1 MRAARTLVTPP
12 SLAPGARV
20 ALVAPAGPLRGPEDV
35 ERGCANVRE
44 LGWEPVVGM
53 HILERAAYFAG
64 SDAVRLADLN
74 AALRD
79 PRIDGVWCL
88 RGGYGVM
95 RLLDGIDYDALR
107 RRPKALL
114 GFSDITALH
123 AAVGVRCGL
132 ATFHA
137 PVARNAL
144 SRFSRD
150 SLERAVGR
158 GIDPCGRAPD
168 ARTLRRGRVGGRLVG
183 GNLALLAA
191 LAGTP
196 YAPDLTD
203 AILVVEDVGEA
214 VYRVDRM
221 LRQLL
226 LSGALAGCR
235 AIVAGAFTEV
245 PADASAGHAAAERT
259 DAARTTDDVVGEI
272 AEILEVPCLAGI
284 PVGHID
290 DQWTLPLG
298 AAAELDADARRLAV
312 QM

>member
-1 MRAARTLVTPP
+1 MRPARTLAVPP
-12 SLAPGARV
+12 PLAPGARV
-20 ALVAPAGPLRGPEDV
+20 ALVAPAGPLRGAEDV
-35 ERGCANVRE
+35 ERGCANVRA

-53 HILERAAYFAG
+53 HILERADYFAG
-64 SDAVRLADLN
+64 SDAVRLADLD

-95 RLLDGIDYDALR
+95 RLLDGVDFDALR
-107 RRPKALL
+107 RRPKALI

-132 ATFHA
+132 GSFHG
-137 PVARNAL
+137 PVARGAL
-144 SRFSRD
+144 SAFSRE
-150 SLERAVGR
+150 SLARATTG
-158 GIDPCGRAPD
+158 GGDPCGTAPD
-168 ARTLRRGRVGGRLVG
+168 ARPLRGGRASGRLVG

-191 LAGTP
+191 LVGTP
-196 YAPDLTD
+196 YAPDLAD

-235 AIVAGAFTEV
+235 AVVAGAFTEV
-245 PADASAGHAAAERT
+245 PPSEDAV
-259 DAARTTDDVVGEI
+259 RTTDDVVAEI

-284 PVGHID
+284 PVGHIA

-298 AAAELDADARRLAV
+298 AAAELDVDARRLAV
-312 QM
+312 VPM

>member
-1 MRAARTLVTPP
+1 MRAARTLAAPP
-12 SLAPGARV
+12 PLAPGARV
-20 ALVAPAGPLRGPEDV
+20 ALVAPAGPLRGAEDV
-35 ERGCANVRE
+35 ERGCANARS

-53 HILERAAYFAG
+53 HILERADYFAG

-88 RGGYGVM
+88 RGGYGIM

-107 RRPKALL
+107 RRPKAML
-114 GFSDITALH
+114 GYSDVTALH

-132 ATFHA
+132 AAFHA
-137 PVARNAL
+137 PVARNPL
-144 SRFSRD
+144 TGFSRD
-150 SLERAVGR
+150 SLERATIR
-158 GIDPCGRAPD
+158 STDPCGVAAE
-168 ARTLRRGRVGGRLVG
+168 ARPLRGGHTSGRLVG

-191 LAGTP
+191 LVGTP
-196 YAPDLTD
+196 FAPDLAD
-203 AILVVEDVGEA
+203 AILVVEDVNEA

-245 PADASAGHAAAERT
+245 PPCEDAS
-259 DAARTTDDVVGEI
+259 RTTDDVVGEI

-284 PVGHID
+284 PMGHVD

-298 AAAELDADARRLAV
+298 AAAELDVDARRLAV
-312 QM
+312 TMK

>member
-1 MRAARTLVTPP
+1 MRAALTLATPP
-12 SLAPGARV
+12 PLAPGARV
-20 ALVAPAGPLRGPEDV
+20 ALVAPAGPLRGPADV
-35 ERGCANVRE
+35 ERGCANARG

-53 HILERAAYFAG
+53 HILERAGYFAG

-74 AALRD
+74 AALLD
-79 PRIDGVWCL
+79 PRIDAVWCL
-88 RGGYGVM
+88 RGGYGIM

-107 RRPKALL
+107 HRPKAML

-132 ATFHA
+132 AAFHA
-137 PVARNAL
+137 PVARNPL
-144 SRFSRD
+144 SDFSRD
-150 SLERAVGR
+150 SLERAVTR
-158 GIDPCGRAPD
+158 GADPCGVAPG
-168 ARTLRRGRVGGRLVG
+168 ARPLRGGRVAGRLVG

-196 YAPDLTD
+196 YAPDFTD
-203 AILVVEDVGEA
+203 AIVVVEDVNEA

-226 LSGALAGCR
+226 LSGALSGCR

-245 PADASAGHAAAERT
+245 PPSEDGTRT
-259 DAARTTDDVVGEI
+259 MDDVVGEI
-272 AEILEVPCLAGI
+272 AEILEVPCLAGV

-298 AAAELDADARRLAV
+298 AAAELDVDARSLSVR
-312 QM
+312 M

>member
-1 MRAARTLVTPP
+1 MRAARTLATPP
-12 SLAPGARV
+12 PLAPGARV
-20 ALVAPAGPLRGPEDV
+20 ALVAPAGPLRGPADV
-35 ERGCANVRE
+35 ERGCANARS

-53 HILERAAYFAG
+53 HILERSGYFAG
-64 SDAVRLADLN
+64 SDAVRLADVN

-79 PRIDGVWCL
+79 PRIDAVWCL
-88 RGGYGVM
+88 RGGYGIM

-114 GFSDITALH
+114 GYSDITALH

-132 ATFHA
+132 AGFHA
-137 PVARNAL
+137 PVARNPL
-144 SRFSRD
+144 SAFSRD
-150 SLERAVGR
+150 SLERAVTGSA
-158 GIDPCGRAPD
+158 DPCGVAPRARP
-168 ARTLRRGRVGGRLVG
+168 LRGGRVAGRLVG

-196 YAPDLTD
+196 YAPDLAD
-203 AILVVEDVGEA
+203 AILVIEDVGEA

-245 PADASAGHAAAERT
+245 PSSEDAE
-259 DAARTTDDVVGEI
+259 RTTDDVVGEI

-284 PVGHID
+284 PLGHID

-298 AAAELDADARRLAV
+298 AAAELDVDARRLAV
-312 QM
+312 IGA